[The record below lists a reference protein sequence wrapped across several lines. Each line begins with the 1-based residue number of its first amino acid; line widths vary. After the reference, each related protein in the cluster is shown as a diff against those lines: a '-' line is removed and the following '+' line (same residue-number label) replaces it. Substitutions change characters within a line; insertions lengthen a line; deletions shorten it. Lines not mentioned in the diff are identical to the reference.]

1 MDASETFA
9 GDVRNYNRNQHR
21 LQAFRQGSRIFRPVG
36 ARIWYNRG
44 VNDEG
49 PEGTLL
55 PDSDYTLQRKLGSG
69 GMGVVWEAVQQSL
82 NRKVAVKVLTPPQ
95 RKKEAWRERFTR
107 EARIVA
113 QLHHPNIV
121 KVYGAGTSGDL
132 CYYAM
137 ELVDGTRMDKF
148 AFPDARATVR
158 AVLQAALALA
168 YAHRCGVVHRDVKPA
183 NLMLDAAGEV
193 RVTDFGL
200 AAARTEDQNDEDA
213 RNGTLR
219 YMAPERLM
227 QGLASPAADQY
238 ALGVTLWELLSG
250 KRLFADVSGAALFRR
265 ICTTPVPPLEGVDP
279 DLAAVVAKSVAQ
291 KAANRYPDMQSFAED
306 LQRWLNHECVAAAP
320 PSLGR
325 RLHLWARRK
334 PAMAALAATAAV
346 CAVAAVGAMVVGY
359 ARTAAALELAA
370 RNAEVADA
378 ALGEVFHHVENMLP
392 SKRDTKLLSALQPY
406 YGRLAGNQELPQE
419 KVAEVNGILG
429 VCAFRSGDFELA
441 EKAFRRLVEIR
452 PSPTSLNRLAETLRR
467 RGRTEEAAAVAQRVA
482 DGYARTTNVV
492 DRYEAALAFEWL
504 SHQKGREIDR
514 KLAFALAKMVR
525 EAEPANPDF
534 RFLYARLLAE
544 SPNLE
549 SPTNRMVAVKSAFV
563 LLSDLA
569 TEYPDR
575 PEYGKE
581 LVTAMDRRLRH
592 GPAFKTINRADVELA
607 VDTADRLLGRYP
619 NVPEIVSAVV
629 AFRDTYALYLRK
641 LGDPRTANRENL
653 RTTGM
658 LELLSYN
665 PETPDAARY
674 TFTGKSISIP
684 YRQVTTE
691 SSSDSAATLI
701 LALHDRSLN
710 GSDNV
715 RQTTAPFL
723 RTLVTYAEKRDMKT
737 VILLP
742 QCPSGRE
749 GNWLG
754 TRKGRHDGL
763 LTDLASLVQEKTNE
777 FSVAADRTF
786 VVGVDSGGDACWPL
800 LADNPPLF
808 ARALV
813 AGAGPVPASAA
824 TNILAAVR
832 IIHGESDHL
841 HSEASVRKAAARIG
855 GENGPSAEVDLQLGS
870 THKTVID
877 NAFSDDALE
886 WLLNAQ
892 EDVPPFP
899 PSETPTPASEVF
911 GTDE

>member
-1 MDASETFA
+1 MDNGQPDA
-9 GDVRNYNRNQHR
+9 GEPTN
-21 LQAFRQGSRIFRPVG
+21 G
-36 ARIWYNRG
+36 
-44 VNDEG
+44 
-49 PEGTLL
+49 LL
-55 PDSDYTLQRKLGSG
+55 GGDYALQRKLGSG

-121 KVYGAGTSGDL
+121 KVYGAGTSGDI

-137 ELVDGTRMDKF
+137 ELVDGTRMDQF
-148 AFPDARATVR
+148 SFPDARAAVR
-158 AVLQAALALA
+158 AVLQAARALA

-227 QGLASPAADQY
+227 QGLGSPAADQY
-238 ALGVTLWELLSG
+238 ALGVTLWELLSH
-250 KRLFADVSGAALFRR
+250 KHLFADVSGSALFRR
-265 ICTTPVPPLEGVDP
+265 ICTTPVPPPEGVDP
-279 DLAAVVAKSVAQ
+279 DLAAIVAKSVAP
-291 KAANRYPDMQSFAED
+291 KAEARYPDMQAFAED
-306 LQRWLNHECVAAAP
+306 LQRWLNHECVVAAP

-325 RLHLWARRK
+325 RLRLWARRK
-334 PAMAALAATAAV
+334 PAMAALAVTAAV

-359 ARTAAALELAA
+359 VRTASALELAA

-378 ALGEVFHHVENMLP
+378 ALGEVFHHIENMPP
-392 SKRDTKLLSALQPY
+392 SKRDTKLLSALLPY
-406 YGRLAGNQELPQE
+406 YGRLAGNQELPPE
-419 KVAEVNGILG
+419 KVEEVNGILG

-452 PSPTSLNRLAETLRR
+452 PTATTLNRLAETLRR

-482 DGYARTTNVV
+482 DGFMNATNMT
-492 DRYEAALAFEWL
+492 DRYEAALALESL
-504 SHQKGREIDR
+504 SRRKGRSADR
-514 KLAFALAKMVR
+514 KQSFTLAKTLR
-525 EAEPANPDF
+525 EAEPNNPDF
-534 RFLYARLLAE
+534 CFLYARLLAE
-544 SPNLE
+544 SPSLE
-549 SPTNRMVAVKSAFV
+549 NASNRTVAVKSAFV

-569 TEYPDR
+569 TEFPDR

-581 LVTAMDRRLRH
+581 LVSAMDRRLRN
-592 GPAFKTINRADVELA
+592 GTAFKTVNRADVDLA
-607 VDTADRLLGRYP
+607 VETADRLLGRYP

-629 AFRDTYALYLRK
+629 AFRDTYATYLRK
-641 LGDPRTANRENL
+641 LGDPRTANRESL

-658 LELLSYN
+658 LELLSHN
-665 PETPDAARY
+665 PETPDAVRH
-674 TFTGKSISIP
+674 TFNGKNASVP
-684 YRQVTTE
+684 YRQITTD
-691 SSSDSAATLI
+691 SSSDAAATLI

-715 RQTTAPFL
+715 RQTTVPFL

-754 TRKGRHDGL
+754 ARKGRRDGL
-763 LTDLASLVQEKTNE
+763 LADLASLVQEKTNE

-800 LADNPPLF
+800 LADNPSLF

-813 AGAGPVPASAA
+813 AAAVPVPASDA
-824 TNILAAVR
+824 TNIIAAVR
-832 IIHGESDHL
+832 IIHGESDHH

-870 THKTVID
+870 THKTVIE

-899 PSETPTPASEVF
+899 PSEMQTPAAEVF
-911 GTDE
+911 GTNE

>member
-1 MDASETFA
+1 MADTK
-9 GDVRNYNRNQHR
+9 
-21 LQAFRQGSRIFRPVG
+21 
-36 ARIWYNRG
+36 IWYNLG
-44 VNDEG
+44 MDNGQPDAGEPTNG
-49 PEGTLL
+49 LL
-55 PDSDYTLQRKLGSG
+55 GGDYALQRKLGSG

-148 AFPDARATVR
+148 AFPDARAAVR
-158 AVLQAALALA
+158 AVVQAALALA

-227 QGLASPAADQY
+227 QGLGSPAADQY
-238 ALGVTLWELLSG
+238 ALGVTLWELLSH
-250 KRLFADVSGAALFRR
+250 KHLFADVSGSALFRR
-265 ICTTPVPPLEGVDP
+265 ICTTPAPPLEGVDP
-279 DLAAVVAKSVAQ
+279 DLAAVVAKSVAP
-291 KAANRYPDMQSFAED
+291 KAEARYPDMQAFAED

-325 RLHLWARRK
+325 RLRLWARRK

-378 ALGEVFHHVENMLP
+378 ALGEVFHHVENMPP
-392 SKRDTKLLSALQPY
+392 SKRDTKLLTALLPY
-406 YGRLAGNQELPQE
+406 YGRLAGNQKLPPE
-419 KVAEVNGILG
+419 KIEEVNGILG

-452 PSPTSLNRLAETLRR
+452 PTATTLNRLAETLRR

-482 DGYARTTNVV
+482 DGYMNATNMT
-492 DRYEAALAFEWL
+492 DRYQAALALESL
-504 SHQKGREIDR
+504 SRRKGRSADR
-514 KLAFALAKMVR
+514 KQSFALAKTLR
-525 EAEPANPDF
+525 ETEPNNPDF
-534 RFLYARLLAE
+534 CFLYARLLAE
-544 SPNLE
+544 SPSLE
-549 SPTNRMVAVKSAFV
+549 SASNRTVAVKSAFAQ
-563 LLSDLA
+563 LSDLA
-569 TEYPDR
+569 AAYPDR

-581 LVTAMDRRLRH
+581 LVTAMDRRLRN
-592 GPAFKTINRADVELA
+592 GTAFKTINRADVELA
-607 VDTADRLLGRYP
+607 VETADRLLGRYP

-629 AFRDTYALYLRK
+629 AFRDAYATYLRK
-641 LGDPRTANRENL
+641 LGDPRTANRESL

-658 LELLSYN
+658 LELLSHN
-665 PETPDAARY
+665 PETPDAVPH
-674 TFTGKSISIP
+674 TFNGKSANIP
-684 YRQVTTE
+684 YRQITTE
-691 SSSDSAATLI
+691 SSSDATATLI
-701 LALHDRSLN
+701 LALHDHSLN

-715 RQTTAPFL
+715 RQTTVPFL

-742 QCPSGRE
+742 QCPGGRLD
-749 GNWLG
+749 NWLG
-754 TRKGRHDGL
+754 ARKGRRDGL
-763 LTDLASLVQEKTNE
+763 LADLASLVQEKTNE
-777 FSVAADRTF
+777 FSIAADRTF

-800 LADNPPLF
+800 LADNPSLF

-824 TNILAAVR
+824 TNIVAAVR
-832 IIHGESDHL
+832 IIHGESDHH

-855 GENGPSAEVDLQLGS
+855 SENGSSAEVDLQLGS
-870 THKTVID
+870 THKTVIE

-892 EDVPPFP
+892 GDVPPFP
-899 PSETPTPASEVF
+899 PSEMQTPAAEVF
-911 GTDE
+911 GTNE